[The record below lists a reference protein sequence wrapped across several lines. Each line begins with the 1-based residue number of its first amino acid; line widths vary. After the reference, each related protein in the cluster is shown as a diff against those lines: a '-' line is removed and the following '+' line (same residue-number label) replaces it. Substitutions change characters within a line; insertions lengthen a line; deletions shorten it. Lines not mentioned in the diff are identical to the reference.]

1 MSKKKIP
8 TNYRLV
14 NEKLLSGPSTTH
26 YIIYGHILFFFF
38 FFFRHAHSMWKFL
51 TIARIQTTA
60 ASMQNP

>member
-8 TNYRLV
+8 TNYKLV

-26 YIIYGHILFFFF
+26 YIIYGHILFFS
-38 FFFRHAHSMWKFL
+38 RHAHSMWKFL